1 MAKSAGLC
9 IRYLR
14 GKAVSRILGACLVLV
29 ATLTCTIAV
38 FRSRRS
44 IMVFLFGPE
53 YGYIGLGTT
62 EVRQLMEQQFL
73 MRTSAVDSADAR
85 AKMVVDAAARERANA
100 IYSDRGQFFV
110 TLARDLVSEAA
121 ADAKLVSSSGFHA
134 RIGRRNLRRE
144 GGTVHVVSMA
154 TLWWSDAHMWLGGY
168 TECPSYTHRRGDFE
182 LDDNTEENAEESVF
196 VPSCAIAVYPEYMRS
211 LHSASDLLIYHRS
224 AGFWAQDDATAT
236 SSSSSS
242 TSSSGRNL
250 RVKDE
255 YLISEEELPSSGPA
269 KRSKSSNRKTSTA
282 QILSMLGNAGAAE
295 ARMRMRSL
303 GLGQQTQRS
312 RRRKMYPSSILNEP
326 LMKPVFSNSELPKDD
341 TGRRQRHG
349 LLAAENFAYLFQ
361 ANETARFD
369 TDVTYRQSG
378 FFRDGGYELL
388 LMTKADAFPET
399 VSSWNDLFT
408 RPIVPVKERR
418 KMKDGLATVS
428 WAHSH
433 CFSMSGR
440 EDLVVALM
448 NASLPIDVYGRG
460 CLSNSGAPV
469 AHMGTIRTSREKR
482 SKEEESFRKYKFHLA
497 LENSICDDYVTEKL
511 YFALARGQVPI
522 YLGAPNILDFAPASD
537 SFINALDFPS
547 AEALSQHLIALDED
561 DELYMKYHAWRT
573 RPISTYGKALRR
585 ALAELVPLG
594 RATSGGPFS
603 QENKNKQNDVEGL
616 WYRCGLCYAMQR
628 AEKGGSA
635 EQIMRPRPVE
645 PLQCRVPLT
654 VGAQGDWS
662 LGNGTGIGWA
672 PVGV

>member
-1 MAKSAGLC
+1 M
-9 IRYLR
+9 I
-14 GKAVSRILGACLVLV
+14 
-29 ATLTCTIAV
+29 
-38 FRSRRS
+38 
-44 IMVFLFGPE
+44 FLFGPE
-53 YGYIGLGTT
+53 YGYIGLGTS
-62 EVRQLMEQQFL
+62 EVQQLMEQQFL

-85 AKMVVDAAARERANA
+85 AKMVVDAAARERSNA

-110 TLARDLVSEAA
+110 TLARDLVAEAA
-121 ADAKLVSSSGFHA
+121 ANANLVSSAGLNT

-144 GGTVHVVSMA
+144 GDTVHVVSMA

-168 TECPSYTHRRGDFE
+168 TECPSYTHRRGDFD
-182 LDDNTEENAEESVF
+182 LDGNTEENEEESVF
-196 VPSCAIAVYPEYMRS
+196 VPSCTIAVYPEYMRS
-211 LHSASDLLIYHRS
+211 LHTVSDLLIYHRS
-224 AGFWAQDDATAT
+224 AGFWAQDD

-242 TSSSGRNL
+242 NSNSARNL
-250 RVKDE
+250 RVKDD
-255 YLISEEELPSSGPA
+255 YFISEEELPSSGPA
-269 KRSKSSNRKTSTA
+269 KRSKSSNRKTSTS

-303 GLGQQTQRS
+303 GLGQTQRS
-312 RRRKMYPSSILNEP
+312 RRRKMYPSSFLNEP
-326 LMKPVFSNSELPKDD
+326 LMKPVYSTSEKHSFDD
-341 TGRRQRHG
+341 SKPRHRHG

-369 TDVTYRQSG
+369 TEITYRQRSL
-378 FFRDGGYELL
+378 FRDGGYELL
-388 LMTKADAFPET
+388 LMTKADAFPEKL
-399 VSSWNDLFT
+399 SSWNDLFT
-408 RPIVPVKERR
+408 RPIVPPRERR
-418 KMKDGLATVS
+418 QMKDGLATVS

-460 CLSNSGAPV
+460 CLSNSGGAPV
-469 AHMGTIRTSREKR
+469 AHMGTIKASREKR

-522 YLGAPNILDFAPASD
+522 YLGAPNILDFAPARD
-537 SFINALDFPS
+537 SFINVLDFPS
-547 AEALSQHLIALDED
+547 AEALTQHLIALDLD
-561 DELYMKYHAWRT
+561 DNLYMKYHAWRT

-585 ALAELVPLG
+585 ALAELIPLG
-594 RATSGGPFS
+594 RATNGGPLS

-628 AEKGGSA
+628 AEKGGNA
-635 EQIMRPRPVE
+635 EQAMRPRPVE
-645 PLQCRVPLT
+645 PLQCRVPLN
-654 VGAQGDWS
+654 VGAQGVWT
-662 LGNGTGIGWA
+662 LGNETGIGWA